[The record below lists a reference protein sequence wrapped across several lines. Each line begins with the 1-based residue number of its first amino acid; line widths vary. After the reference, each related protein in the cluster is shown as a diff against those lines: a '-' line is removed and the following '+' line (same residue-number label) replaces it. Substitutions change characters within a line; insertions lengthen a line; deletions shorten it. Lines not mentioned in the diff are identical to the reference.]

1 MNVQITI
8 QSDSVTALAT
18 TQKKSGA
25 SAAQNFCGAVLGV
38 LLERYRVEDA
48 KLQHIPGVANKVA
61 DYLSRPSMWG
71 KSTIPRLAKE
81 PSRRVLS
88 GTMTSI
94 PYRRQAADRTFG
106 ASRKIQTRR
115 DPGCLGLVEK

>member
-1 MNVQITI
+1 M
-8 QSDSVTALAT
+8 TALAT

-71 KSTIPRLAKE
+71 KSTRPPEVGEGTISASVVRDDDFYPL
-81 PSRRVLS
+81 PTPGRRPDLWGKS
-88 GTMTSI
+88 EDT
-94 PYRRQAADRTFG
+94 
-106 ASRKIQTRR
+106 
-115 DPGCLGLVEK
+115 DPTGPWMSWLG